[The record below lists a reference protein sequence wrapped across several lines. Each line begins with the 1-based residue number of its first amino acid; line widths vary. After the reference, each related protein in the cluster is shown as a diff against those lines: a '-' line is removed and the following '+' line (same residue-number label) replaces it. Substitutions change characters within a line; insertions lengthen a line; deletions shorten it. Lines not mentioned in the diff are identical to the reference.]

1 MLNYQRVHPYIPF
14 KPTKVGQLNC
24 ETHCQEASRCVADIS
39 CSGNY
44 TLRSWWRGWGM
55 AMTMTTIR
63 TMMII
68 MIMIIM
74 MWWWWWCGDITSN
87 PIDDQHFDIW
97 VYMGYILPNLP
108 TTNMTTLPWL
118 GFFSWGV
125 CFFSKSAGKLG
136 WRFYQQAIV
145 TRRLY
150 VASHTEPLSG
160 IYVGITSGIT
170 LGIH

>member
-1 MLNYQRVHPYIPF
+1 MNIDTVFFYSEVELPEGTSIHSIQF
-14 KPTKVGQLNC
+14 TKVGQLNC
-24 ETHCQEASRCVADIS
+24 ETHSQEASRCVADIS

-63 TMMII
+63 KMMII

-125 CFFSKSAGKLG
+125 GFFSKSAGKLG
-136 WRFYQQAIV
+136 WKFYQQSWLGV
-145 TRRLY
+145 CM
-150 VASHTEPLSG
+150 SHHIRNPCLA
-160 IYVGITSGIT
+160 
-170 LGIH
+170 LM